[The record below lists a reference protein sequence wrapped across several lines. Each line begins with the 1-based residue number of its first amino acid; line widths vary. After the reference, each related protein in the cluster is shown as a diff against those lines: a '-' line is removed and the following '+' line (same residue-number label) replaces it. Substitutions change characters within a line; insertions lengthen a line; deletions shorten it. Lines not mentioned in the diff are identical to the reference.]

1 MTDVVSSKPAL
12 AGRAM
17 TEDIQGDKNS
27 VGEMF
32 TSHNWGE
39 RERAPPLCVQC
50 ASFVCT
56 PAGARGTV
64 SGSRIYR
71 ISNVLYLTRV
81 FRSWIS
87 RRALYT
93 SSGPAGLGWAGLG
106 AGPWHGMGA
115 AIAPRVHAGLDC
127 ERRRRAARMDTEQRL
142 QARRQGERDQRRRR
156 RAAETDERREARLQR
171 ERDQRRRR
179 RAAET
184 DERREARLQR
194 ERDQQRSRRA
204 AETVEH
210 REARLQQRRS
220 MRAAETVEQR
230 EARSQYEQDQR
241 RSRRV
246 AETVEHREERLQQ
259 RRSTRAHLTHARA
272 HQRMRYAPC
281 MHAQRAGRPAPACA
295 LAHARPTMP
304 CIPLVIN
311 VYIKSYIL

>member
-1 MTDVVSSKPAL
+1 MCAMREFRL
-12 AGRAM
+12 YAG
-17 TEDIQGDKNS
+17 
-27 VGEMF
+27 
-32 TSHNWGE
+32 
-39 RERAPPLCVQC
+39 
-50 ASFVCT
+50 
-56 PAGARGTV
+56 RGTV
-64 SGSRIYR
+64 AGTRCQAGSRIYR

-127 ERRRRAARMDTEQRL
+127 ERRGRAARMDTEQRL

-281 MHAQRAGRPAPACA
+281 MHAPRAGRPAPACA

-304 CIPLVIN
+304 CIPLVI
-311 VYIKSYIL
+311 IM

>member
-1 MTDVVSSKPAL
+1 M
-12 AGRAM
+12 
-17 TEDIQGDKNS
+17 
-27 VGEMF
+27 
-32 TSHNWGE
+32 
-39 RERAPPLCVQC
+39 QC

-142 QARRQGERDQRRRR
+142 QARRQG
-156 RAAETDERREARLQR
+156 

-304 CIPLVIN
+304 CIPLVI
-311 VYIKSYIL
+311 ILLRQNQ

>member
-1 MTDVVSSKPAL
+1 MYDGHCYGELYNCIKEYVSTSIIGQCHIIIIIYTSEYTVYTIKTTIRL
-12 AGRAM
+12 KVEYNWGERERAPPLCV
-17 TEDIQGDKNS
+17 QCAS
-27 VGEMF
+27 F
-32 TSHNWGE
+32 WGE

-56 PAGARGTV
+56 PAGARWPV
-64 SGSRIYR
+64 SCQAGSRIYR

-127 ERRRRAARMDTEQRL
+127 ERRGRAARMDTEQRL

-194 ERDQQRSRRA
+194 ERDQQRSRLCVTDTL
-204 AETVEH
+204 ELLDKFTFLCH
-210 REARLQQRRS
+210 LQLDRLS
-220 MRAAETVEQR
+220 M
-230 EARSQYEQDQR
+230 
-241 RSRRV
+241 
-246 AETVEHREERLQQ
+246 
-259 RRSTRAHLTHARA
+259 
-272 HQRMRYAPC
+272 
-281 MHAQRAGRPAPACA
+281 
-295 LAHARPTMP
+295 
-304 CIPLVIN
+304 
-311 VYIKSYIL
+311 